1 MHEEVIAIGTELLLG
16 QTIDTNSAWIGEQL
30 AELGVTLRRKTVIS
44 DRVDDVRAALDT
56 VLPETKWV
64 LITGGLGP
72 TKDDLTKNVLNEYF
86 GGTLEF
92 HPEVYAHI
100 EVMFARMGRVPGP
113 LNRGQAELPNVCEP
127 LANAKGTAPGMLFER
142 DGVRYVSMPG
152 VPYEMKHLMEVHV
165 LPRMRAESDAHIEH
179 RFFMVQGIPESELA
193 GRISDWESALPEG
206 LSLAYLPS
214 PGIVKLRVTA
224 RTQSPEEAEAL
235 LEPATEGLR
244 AVLGTDIY
252 SEDWKTIEEV
262 VGERLAAAGQTVST
276 AESCTGGSIAA
287 LLTRVPGSSRY
298 VLGGIVA
305 YANEVK
311 MRNLGVNEADLLMH
325 GAVSEPVVRAMAR
338 GARKRFGSDWGV
350 ASSGVAGPDG
360 GSAKKPVG
368 TVWLAV
374 NGPGVEWAGRF
385 QMGDNRER
393 TVRKSVLEVLNRLRG
408 FLPEAPAKH

>member
-1 MHEEVIAIGTELLLG
+1 MQAEVIAIGTELLLG

-30 AELGVTLRRKTVIS
+30 AEMGVTLRRKTVIA
-44 DRVDDVRAALDT
+44 DRADDVRAALDA

-64 LITGGLGP
+64 LVTGGLGP
-72 TKDDLTKNVLNEYF
+72 TKDDLTKSVLNEYF

-92 HPEVYAHI
+92 RPEVYAHI
-100 EVMFARMGRVPGP
+100 EALFARMGRVPGP
-113 LNRGQAELPNVCEP
+113 LNRGQAELPDVCEP
-127 LANAKGTAPGMLFER
+127 LFNAKGTAPGMLFQRGE
-142 DGVRYVSMPG
+142 VRYVSMPG
-152 VPYEMKHLMEVHV
+152 VPYEMKHLMEAHV

-179 RFFMVQGIPESELA
+179 RFFMIQGIPESELA
-193 GRISDWESALPEG
+193 TRIADWESALPQG

-214 PGIVKLRVTA
+214 PGIVKLRLTA
-224 RTQSPEEAEAL
+224 RTQSSDLAAAL
-235 LEPATEGLR
+235 LDPAAAGLR
-244 AVLGTDIY
+244 AVLGTDIF

-262 VGERLAAAGQTVST
+262 VGERLAAAGQTVAT

-305 YANEVK
+305 YANDVK

-338 GARKRFGSDWGV
+338 GARTRFGSDWGV

-360 GSAKKPVG
+360 GSAEKPVG

-374 NGPGVEWAGRF
+374 SGPGVEWAGRF

-408 FLPEAPAKH
+408 FLPDVPAKY